1 MTWTSA
7 PKDLPITAKLPYKS
21 PLINVIGRVP
31 VSSSISFDWLEFM
44 VATAKASHLG
54 YVAPNAAAPEV
65 ELMFRLV
72 GPHVDDTV
80 TAFGILATVMASS
93 NGMDGEGQ
101 SYRNRTPGR
110 GIYKSGTIMPLWP
123 LCAPLC

>member
-21 PLINVIGRVP
+21 TLKNVVGRVP
-31 VSSSISFDWLEFM
+31 ISSSISFDWLEFM

-54 YVAPNAAAPEV
+54 YVAPSAAASEV

-72 GPHVDDTV
+72 GPHVDDRA
-80 TAFGILATVMASS
+80 TAFGILATA
-93 NGMDGEGQ
+93 NLFQGLCWYLLHWHRRGRPRGPRDGG
-101 SYRNRTPGR
+101 
-110 GIYKSGTIMPLWP
+110 
-123 LCAPLC
+123 